1 MTSVFVRTPV
11 SRSARPTRSAS
22 RSSVVRMHIS
32 MHDSYASGDPRGLT
46 RSGEVEHLAERDA
59 DTGHEISAEPSE
71 GPLDEAVVVDGPKL
85 VDEQI

>member
-1 MTSVFVRTPV
+1 MTSVFVRAPV

-32 MHDSYASGDPRGLT
+32 MHDSCATGDSRRLT
-46 RSGEVEHLAERDA
+46 RSGDVEHLAERNA
-59 DTGHEISAEPSE
+59 DTGHEVSADPSE
-71 GPLDEAVVVDGPKL
+71 GPLDEAAVVDDPKL